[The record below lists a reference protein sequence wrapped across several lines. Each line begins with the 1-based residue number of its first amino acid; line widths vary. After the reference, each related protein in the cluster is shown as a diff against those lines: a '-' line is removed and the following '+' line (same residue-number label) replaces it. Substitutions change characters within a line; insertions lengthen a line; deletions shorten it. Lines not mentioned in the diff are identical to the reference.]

1 MTGIITDSV
10 MKLAEAVVPSNSV
23 SQTGVGSQ
31 QVGILLFCANVM
43 SINEWED
50 PESIRV
56 TIFETSFDDKGI
68 DNEFEEGITL
78 SLTAS
83 SKTVCMCSGRVQ
95 HSSHMLEGLPLS
107 FPTWPS
113 ESRLSQ
119 MMLTHR
125 SCPQW

>member
-10 MKLAEAVVPSNSV
+10 MKPAEAVVPLNSV
-23 SQTGVGSQ
+23 SQTGIGSR

-56 TIFETSFDDKGI
+56 TIFETDFNDKGI
-68 DNEFEEGITL
+68 DNEFEEGIVF

-83 SKTVCMCSGRVQ
+83 SKTVCTCSGQVQ

-107 FPTWPS
+107 FSMWPS
-113 ESRLSQ
+113 ELRLSR
-119 MMLTHR
+119 MRLT
-125 SCPQW
+125 

>member
-1 MTGIITDSV
+1 MTGIIADSV
-10 MKLAEAVVPSNSV
+10 IKPAEAVVPSNSV
-23 SQTGVGSQ
+23 SRTGVRNQ

-56 TIFETSFDDKGI
+56 TIFETSFDDNGI
-68 DNEFEEGITL
+68 DNEFEEGIAL

-83 SKTVCMCSGRVQ
+83 FKTVCTCSGRVQ

-107 FPTWPS
+107 FLTWSS
-113 ESRLSQ
+113 ESRLSR

-125 SCPQW
+125 SCP